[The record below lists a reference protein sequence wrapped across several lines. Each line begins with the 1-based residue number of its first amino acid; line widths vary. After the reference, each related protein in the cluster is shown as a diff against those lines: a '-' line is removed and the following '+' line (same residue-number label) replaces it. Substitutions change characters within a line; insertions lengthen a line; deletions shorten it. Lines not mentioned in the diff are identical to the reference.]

1 MSTSCEIRSRL
12 LALVLPRLS
21 TDRLHRQRATGVAPA
36 DPLVVVGRVDN
47 ALVLVAVD
55 AAAARIGLTPGLP
68 LATARAM
75 APALAVV
82 EADPAAD
89 AALIDAVAGWAERY
103 TPFVGMDPPDALL
116 LDIGGSAHLF
126 GGEAAMLRDLVARCA
141 RAGLCAR
148 AAIAGT
154 KAAALALARFAP
166 GAEQGVIVPPDG
178 EAAAVSPLPV
188 TALGIEPGIAAALT
202 RLGLKSVGDLACR
215 ARGPLAARFGVGLID
230 RLDRALGRAEEPIA
244 PRRPLPACIA
254 ERRFAEP
261 IGHEDDVHRSILALA
276 GDLAGILERRGE
288 GARRLELVFFRAD
301 GAVRRLPVAAGRPL
315 RDPATVLRLYREAL
329 DSLADPV
336 DPCFGFDVIRL
347 SALAVERLDAAQ
359 TGLDQAENEE
369 EALADLADRLS
380 ARFGRRRVLGL
391 APQDTHIP
399 ERAAVALPAQE
410 SLRASARAAR
420 DAAAGWAEWA
430 IEGEP
435 PSRPIRLVDPPERIE
450 AVAEVPD
457 GPPVRFRWRR
467 VVHAVHRA
475 EGPER
480 IAPEWW
486 RAGDGEAPPTRDYFR
501 VEDEAGRRFW
511 LFREGLWSRETTAPR
526 WFLHGLF
533 A

>member
-1 MSTSCEIRSRL
+1 M
-12 LALVLPRLS
+12 LA
-21 TDRLHRQRATGVAPA
+21 
-36 DPLVVVGRVDN
+36 
-47 ALVLVAVD
+47 AVD
-55 AAAARIGLTPGLP
+55 AAAERAGLAAGLP

-75 APALAVV
+75 VPALAVA
-82 EADPAAD
+82 EEDRAAD
-89 AALIDAVAGWAERY
+89 AALMEHVAGWAERY
-103 TPFVGMDPPDALL
+103 TPFVGMDLPDALL

-126 GGEAAMLRDLVARCA
+126 GGEAAMLRDLVGRCA
-141 RAGLCAR
+141 RAGLFAR
-148 AAIAGT
+148 AAVAGT
-154 KAAALALARFAP
+154 KAAALALARYAP
-166 GAEQGVIVPPDG
+166 GAEDGLIVPPHG

-188 TALGIEPGIAAALT
+188 AALGTDPAIAAALV
-202 RLGLKSVGDLACR
+202 RLGLKSIGDLAAR
-215 ARGPLAARFGVGLID
+215 PRGPLAARFGTMLVD

-244 PRRPLPACIA
+244 PRRPLPACTA

-261 IGHEDDVHRSILALA
+261 IGHADDVHRSILALA
-276 GDLAGILERRGE
+276 TDLAGILDRRGE

-315 RDPATVLRLYREAL
+315 RDPATVLRLYREVL

-336 DPCFGFDVIRL
+336 DPGFGFDVMRL
-347 SALAVERLDAAQ
+347 AALDTERMDAVQ
-359 TGLDQAENEE
+359 TGLDRAENDE
-369 EALADLADRLS
+369 EALAELADRLT
-380 ARFGRRRVLGL
+380 ARFGRRRVLAL
-391 APQDTHIP
+391 TPQDTHIP
-399 ERAAVALPAQE
+399 ERASIAQPAQG
-410 SLRASARAAR
+410 LADTPAARA
-420 DAAAGWAEWA
+420 DWSGWSVA
-430 IEGEP
+430 GEP
-435 PSRPIRLVDPPERIE
+435 PARPIRLVDPPERIE

-486 RAGDGEAPPTRDYFR
+486 RAQGEAPLTRDYFR